1 LVDASYTRERHA
13 GQSQASLA
21 KQPAHKARAFDEA
34 RRHSARVRV
43 MRRYIPIGAG
53 ISILT
58 IVVIGLFDPF
68 RSIGGISVG
77 PINLSGTK
85 LTMEQPRLTGFRSKD
100 AKPYEVTA
108 DSASQDIRKPNIVE
122 MKGLK
127 ARITM
132 EGNGAARLTSD
143 TGIYDTQKENM
154 DLRSNVRLITD
165 TGYDA
170 KLKSAFIDFKGGNM
184 ITREPVKVD
193 FKGGSI
199 ESERLDVTDNG
210 KRFSFEGRV
219 RAEFEAG
226 DAPAPGPAKGKP

>member
-1 LVDASYTRERHA
+1 MVDASFTRDVMA
-13 GQSQASLA
+13 GQAPTSLA
-21 KQPAHKARAFDEA
+21 RPPAHKARAYAEA
-34 RRHSARVRV
+34 RRHSTRVRL

-53 ISILT
+53 ISILMVM
-58 IVVIGLFDPF
+58 IIGIFDPF
-68 RSIGGISVG
+68 RTIGGVSVG

-85 LTMEQPRLTGFRSKD
+85 LTMEQPRLSGFRSKD

-108 DSASQDIRKPNIVE
+108 DSASQDIRKPTIVE

-127 ARITM
+127 ARITL
-132 EGNGAARLTSD
+132 ESNGFARLTAD
-143 TGIYDTQKENM
+143 TGIYDTQKEQM
-154 DLRSNVRLITD
+154 DLKSNVRLTTD

-170 KLKSAFIDFKGGNM
+170 RLKSAFVDFKGGNV
-184 ITREPVKVD
+184 TSREPVQVN

-210 KRFSFEGRV
+210 KRLSFEGRV

-226 DAPAPGPAKGKP
+226 DASASGPAKGTP